1 MMIITMAIIA
11 GNDDDD
17 DDNDANFGDQ
27 RLADDESDRYLQ
39 SRNKDKHFSFN
50 ITSTKSLL
58 LLC

>member
-17 DDNDANFGDQ
+17 DNDANVSDQ
-27 RLADDESDRYLQ
+27 RLGDDESDRYSQ

-50 ITSTKSLL
+50 TRSTKSLL